1 VGARLHRAAGGIGL
15 PVFQKAGLVVGK
27 ALVQCGNCR
36 DSRDHRVPADQHL
49 GRSDSVSE
57 AQISMRPHYYVFVLL
72 LPLPVL
78 AGRPLVTDDA
88 RLTEA
93 NACQVESWIQ
103 RTDAVHEYWM
113 LPACNLFGNFE
124 IAAGGTRFRMD
135 DGNWQSSYLLQG
147 KTLLKH
153 LAPNSYG
160 IGLAFGG
167 LIPDQPT
174 STGNQEVSSGLL
186 ADASAPEDTS
196 DSFYAY
202 VPVSLS
208 LRNDAIVAHCNLG
221 WNWERDNNAHGITW
235 GLAAVTDP
243 TARWSI
249 FAELYGDDRTD
260 PYVHTGTSYELI
272 ANRVQLDITFGR
284 QLAGAPDTAFYS
296 LGLNLYFPTFY

>member
-1 VGARLHRAAGGIGL
+1 MSAPIFETVGNMRRYHYVLVLH
-15 PVFQKAGLVVGK
+15 
-27 ALVQCGNCR
+27 
-36 DSRDHRVPADQHL
+36 
-49 GRSDSVSE
+49 
-57 AQISMRPHYYVFVLL
+57 
-72 LPLPVL
+72 LPLPVF

-88 RLTEA
+88 GLTEA
-93 NACQVESWIQ
+93 KTCQVESWIQ

-167 LIPDQPT
+167 LIPDRPT
-174 STGNQEVSSGLL
+174 STGGQEVSSGLL
-186 ADASAPEDTS
+186 ADVSEPEDTS
-196 DSFYAY
+196 DSLYAY

-208 LRNDAIVAHCNLG
+208 LRNDAIVAHFNLG
-221 WNWERDNNAHGITW
+221 WNWERANNAHGITW

-260 PYVHTGTSYELI
+260 PYAHTGTSYELI
-272 ANRVQLDITFGR
+272 ANCVQLDVTFGR
-284 QLAGAPDTAFYS
+284 QLSGAPDTTFYS
-296 LGLNLYFPTFY
+296 LGLNMYLPPFY